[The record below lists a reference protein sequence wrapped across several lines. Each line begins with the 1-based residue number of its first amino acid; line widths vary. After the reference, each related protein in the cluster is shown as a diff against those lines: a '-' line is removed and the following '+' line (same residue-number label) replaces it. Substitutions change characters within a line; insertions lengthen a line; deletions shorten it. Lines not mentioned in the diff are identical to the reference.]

1 MKTTI
6 RHAAVA
12 HLQRVDPRMALFIEA
27 AGPCTLTRRQDR
39 FQALARAILAQ
50 QISAHVANVIR
61 NRIVALCAP
70 DPISPAALL
79 RLGEGPLRAA
89 GCSRQKIA
97 YLLDLSRKV
106 HSGELRLNHLGRLSN
121 ETVIERLVAVK
132 GIGVWTAKM
141 FLIFSLGRPDV
152 FPHEDLAV
160 RVGIQKIYGLKKLP
174 ERKASERIAARWK
187 PYASVGA
194 WYCWRWHYLY
204 GNYKPKQ

>member
-1 MKTTI
+1 VKTAI

-12 HLQRVDPRMALFIEA
+12 HLQRVDPKMGEFIGV

-70 DPISPAALL
+70 DSISPAALL
-79 RLGEGPLRAA
+79 RLGEGPLRAV

-97 YLLDLSRKV
+97 YLLDLASKV
-106 HSGELRLNHLGRLSN
+106 HSGELPLHHLGRLSN
-121 ETVIERLVAVK
+121 EAVIERLVAVK

-141 FLIFSLGRPDV
+141 FLIFSLSRPDV

-160 RVGIQKIYGLKKLP
+160 RVGIQKIYGLKTLP
-174 ERKASERIAARWK
+174 ARRTSERIATRWK

-204 GNYKPKQ
+204 GSYKPKQ